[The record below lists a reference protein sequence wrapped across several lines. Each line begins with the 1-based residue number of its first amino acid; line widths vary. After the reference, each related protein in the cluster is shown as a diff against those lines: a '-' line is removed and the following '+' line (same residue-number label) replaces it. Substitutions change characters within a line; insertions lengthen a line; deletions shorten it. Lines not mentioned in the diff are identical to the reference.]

1 MDADEILA
9 QYADELL
16 ARYASDELLDRYRMG
31 ERNFV
36 QSELSEVHLS
46 NVNLCDIN
54 LEEANLSRAKLYGVN
69 LSYAN
74 LNNANLSQSSL
85 YGVELHGTNLS
96 NVDLRGADLRDVK
109 LCYANLNDTDCSG
122 ARCVRVDFEGADL
135 SCADLSQ
142 TDLRGANLNETD
154 LSCAKFS
161 YANLSGANLANS
173 TQGFNQVTRDIER
186 LSIDLRGANLS
197 CADLSYAD
205 LSRADLRD
213 ANLQDAILLGTNLD
227 NALLDGANLDGT
239 ILGHVD
245 RENGTGV
252 FTKSPNDIFSEIS
265 SSNQDLIQQIAVFK
279 AQSKHRQAQADS
291 VRADSMVLERSDR
304 RLGNLRSQPSQP
316 LPSSRLSKPSKLP
329 TWENLKFRSLAEV
342 EIAKAL
348 DRANLLFFTHCVAR
362 LDCSGARLKDVNPGF
377 LVCYRLSSLPPAI
390 VRWGILVVDR
400 PRDDKLAMT
409 IEEQEKEINFERGG
423 VRIYRFSQSKCLSQP
438 DDVVR
443 EFIQLL
449 NLQC

>member
-1 MDADEILA
+1 MDADELLA

-16 ARYASDELLDRYRMG
+16 ARYASDELLDRYHAG
-31 ERNFV
+31 ERDFV

-46 NVNLCDIN
+46 NANLCDIN

-74 LNNANLSQSSL
+74 LNNANLSHASL

-96 NVDLRGADLRDVK
+96 NVDLRAADLRDVK

-122 ARCVRVDFEGADL
+122 SRFIQVDFEGADL

-142 TDLRGANLNETD
+142 TDLRGANLNEVD
-154 LSCAKFS
+154 LSCVNFS
-161 YANLSGANLANS
+161 QANLSGANLANA

-186 LSIDLRGANLS
+186 LSIDLKGANLS

-205 LSRADLRD
+205 LSRADLRG
-213 ANLQDAILLGTNLD
+213 ANLKDAILLGTNLD
-227 NALLDGANLDGT
+227 NALLEGTNLDGT
-239 ILGHVD
+239 ILAHIEG
-245 RENGTGV
+245 ENGTRGSGKNL
-252 FTKSPNDIFSEIS
+252 TDIFAEVS
-265 SSNQDLIQQIAVFK
+265 SASQDLIQQIAVFK
-279 AQSKHRQAQADS
+279 AQSKRRQVQADS
-291 VRADSMVLERSDR
+291 VRVDSMDRERSEDR
-304 RLGNLRSQPSQP
+304 TGSSRSQLLQ
-316 LPSSRLSKPSKLP
+316 LTKPSPRTKPAKPP

-342 EIAKAL
+342 EIAQAL
-348 DRANLLFFTHCVAR
+348 DRANLLFFTHCAAR
-362 LDCSGARLKDVNPGF
+362 LDCSGVRLNDLNPGF
-377 LVCYRLSSLPPAI
+377 LVCYRVSNLPPAI

-423 VRIYRFSQSKCLSQP
+423 VRMYRFSQSKCLSQP

>member
-1 MDADEILA
+1 MNADELLA

-16 ARYASDELLDRYRMG
+16 ARYASDELLDRYQAGQRD
-31 ERNFV
+31 FV

-46 NVNLCDIN
+46 NATLCDIN

-74 LNNANLSQSSL
+74 LNNANLRHASL
-85 YGVELHGTNLS
+85 YGVELQGTNLS
-96 NVDLRGADLRDVK
+96 NVDLRAADLHDVK

-122 ARCVRVDFEGADL
+122 SRFIHVDFEGADL

-142 TDLRGANLNETD
+142 ADLRGANLNEVD
-154 LSCAKFS
+154 LSCVNFS
-161 YANLSGANLANS
+161 HANLSGATLANA

-186 LSIDLRGANLS
+186 LSIDLKGANLS

-205 LSRADLRD
+205 LSCADLRG
-213 ANLQDAILLGTNLD
+213 ANLKDAILLGTNLD
-227 NALLDGANLDGT
+227 KALLDGTNLDGT
-239 ILGHVD
+239 ILAHVEG
-245 RENGTGV
+245 ENGNQISG
-252 FTKSPNDIFSEIS
+252 KSPTDIFSEIS
-265 SSNQDLIQQIAVFK
+265 SASQDLIQQIAVFK
-279 AQSKHRQAQADS
+279 AQSKRRKVQADS
-291 VRADSMVLERSDR
+291 VRVDTPNKRSEYPTQSS
-304 RLGNLRSQPSQP
+304 RSQLLQ
-316 LPSSRLSKPSKLP
+316 LTKPSKSSRPKPP
-329 TWENLKFRSLAEV
+329 TWENLNFRSLAEV
-342 EIAKAL
+342 EIAQAL
-348 DRANLLFFTHCVAR
+348 DRANLLFFTHCAAR
-362 LDCSGARLKDVNPGF
+362 LDCSGVRLHDINPGF
-377 LVCYRLSSLPPAI
+377 LVCYRVSNLPPTI

-423 VRIYRFSQSKCLSQP
+423 VRMYRFSQSKCLSQP

-449 NLQC
+449 ILQC